1 LYFTPN
7 CSRSV
12 SFSGS
17 TSGVYVSTL
26 TLKKPQPHAAAR
38 PIVSEKSQPKFDPIN
53 EFLGAEAV
61 LQMRNGTRYQGKFM
75 HLRGPWLQ
83 IDNCLI
89 SGSAHDAL
97 VTTVFV
103 KVLDQV
109 SHVHGEDVV
118 VGPRLQGKELS

>member
-1 LYFTPN
+1 MT
-7 CSRSV
+7 
-12 SFSGS
+12 
-17 TSGVYVSTL
+17 TL
-26 TLKKPQPHAAAR
+26 SLKKPQLHAAAR
-38 PIVSEKSQPKFDPIN
+38 SVVPDKPQPKFDPIN

-61 LQMRNGTRYQGKFM
+61 LQMRNGTRYSGRFM

-109 SHVHGEDVV
+109 SHVHGADVV